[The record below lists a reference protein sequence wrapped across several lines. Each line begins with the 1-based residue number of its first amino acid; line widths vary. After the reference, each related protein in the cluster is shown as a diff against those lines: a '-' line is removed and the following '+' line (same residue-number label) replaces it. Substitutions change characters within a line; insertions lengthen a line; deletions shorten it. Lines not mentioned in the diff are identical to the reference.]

1 MVVCNVLWQP
11 LFEYNEFVYAARW
24 VASQKLAGVGVK
36 ARILVAGL
44 ILSTIGVAVL
54 AFPLLSLVFPADRD
68 ASIEG
73 VVIRN
78 SLLAAVGDPADFS
91 WTPKAIPPGYL
102 QESRQA
108 PELFAHVA
116 EELFPAAEGQA
127 TVLERALTIAR
138 HLGSGPGRGDAI
150 MSNTE
155 HTYSTIIEIG
165 GGYCSDYTQ
174 SFNALAIAS
183 GLSVREWGI
192 AFDRFGAGHAFNE
205 VYDPGTGQWIL
216 IDSFWSL
223 YIRDKATK
231 DPLSSL
237 ELLSVLHN
245 ERDPDSVEFV
255 PIIEDRFGFKS
266 ASDALAYYGKAK
278 NQFFLWWGNNV
289 WSYDAHP
296 VVAWV
301 GKYSRSLEQMT
312 AIVLGI
318 HPQIV
323 IVPTAENQQ
332 LIEYLQDKR
341 FNFIMRVSGIF
352 ALSLVF
358 LVCSVALFRERRRVR
373 TQH

>member
-155 HTYSTIIEIG
+155 HTYSTT
-165 GGYCSDYTQ
+165 SK
-174 SFNALAIAS
+174 L
-183 GLSVREWGI
+183 
-192 AFDRFGAGHAFNE
+192 
-205 VYDPGTGQWIL
+205 
-216 IDSFWSL
+216 
-223 YIRDKATK
+223 
-231 DPLSSL
+231 
-237 ELLSVLHN
+237 
-245 ERDPDSVEFV
+245 
-255 PIIEDRFGFKS
+255 
-266 ASDALAYYGKAK
+266 
-278 NQFFLWWGNNV
+278 
-289 WSYDAHP
+289 
-296 VVAWV
+296 VVATAPTTR
-301 GKYSRSLEQMT
+301 SRLMPW
-312 AIVLGI
+312 L
-318 HPQIV
+318 
-323 IVPTAENQQ
+323 
-332 LIEYLQDKR
+332 
-341 FNFIMRVSGIF
+341 
-352 ALSLVF
+352 
-358 LVCSVALFRERRRVR
+358 
-373 TQH
+373 